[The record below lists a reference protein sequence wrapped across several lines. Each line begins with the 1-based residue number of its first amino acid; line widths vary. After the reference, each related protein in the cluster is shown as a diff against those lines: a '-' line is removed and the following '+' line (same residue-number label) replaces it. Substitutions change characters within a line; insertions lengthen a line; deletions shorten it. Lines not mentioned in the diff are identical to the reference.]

1 MISMYKWQQVKELK
15 AQGLS
20 IKEITR
26 QLKLSKNTVRKY
38 LRSSEPPRFNAR
50 QYERLLDQYEETV
63 KGMIEKHYIGTR
75 IYNELLQIGYK
86 GSLSSVHRYTA
97 GIKEVKEIKGLAT
110 TRVETEPGKQMQYDW
125 KEWHLPVD
133 GKAVKI
139 YIHEVVLSYSR
150 KKYYVSSLS
159 ISTEDVIRAIAGAVE
174 FFGGLT
180 EEVVIDNPKQM
191 VITHKKNGTVRYND
205 EFLRFCGLYGI
216 QPNPC
221 RNYRARTKGKA
232 ERPFYYLQEH
242 LLRGLEVNDL
252 SEFDRLLAGFTD
264 KYNARLHSD
273 LKESP
278 DVRFQKEKEK
288 LKRIP
293 SVEPAILYNKQIRTV
308 SNDGYI
314 RWDGALYPVAM
325 RYCLQDVRV
334 EAEFGK
340 TIKVYDVGGEL
351 IAEHNARLFDKRI
364 RPVHPEHEEINNAYM
379 RKKEVHRAAAV
390 RKFIETFEQTGQAYV
405 EGLKTAVTF
414 NMYWHVEEIMKYTSV
429 YSIADV
435 SAVLAECIEIGAYH
449 KNSVRRLLE
458 CREPQKQPLDIL
470 NEAYIPSSVD
480 IRRPLSDYRVPACA
494 CSHADREVTL

>member
-1 MISMYKWQQVKELK
+1 MYKWQQVKTLRAK
-15 AQGLS
+15 GVS
-20 IKEITR
+20 IKKIAR
-26 QLKLSKNTVRKY
+26 KLKISKNTVRKY
-38 LRSSEPPRFNAR
+38 LRSSEPPLFKAR
-50 QYERLLDQYEETV
+50 QYERLLDQYKETIE
-63 KGMIEKHYIGTR
+63 GMIEKHYIGTR

-86 GSLSSVHRYTA
+86 GSLSSIHRYIA
-97 GIKEVKEIKGLAT
+97 GIKEAEEIKGLAT

-133 GKAVKI
+133 GKVVKI

-159 ISTEDVIRAIAGAVE
+159 ITTEDVIRAIYRAIE
-174 FFGGLT
+174 FFRGLT
-180 EEVVIDNPKQM
+180 EELVIDNPKQM
-191 VITHKKNGTVRYND
+191 VIIHKNNGTMRYND

-252 SEFDRLLAGFTD
+252 SEFDRLLAEFTD

-278 DVRFQKEKEK
+278 DIMFQKEKEK
-288 LKRIP
+288 LNRIP
-293 SVEPAILYNKQIRTV
+293 LVEPAILYNRQIRKV

-325 RYCLQDVRV
+325 RQCLQEVRI

-340 TIKVYDVGGEL
+340 IIKVYGNGGEL
-351 IAEHNARLFDKRI
+351 IAEHNARLFDKGI
-364 RPVHPEHEEINNAYM
+364 RPVHPEHEDINNEYM
-379 RKKEVHRAAAV
+379 RKKEVHRAEAV
-390 RKFIETFEQTGQAYV
+390 RKFIEAFEQTGQAYV
-405 EGLKTAVTF
+405 EGLKTAVTS
-414 NMYWHVEEIMKYTSV
+414 NMYWHIEEIMKYTSV

-458 CREPQKQPLDIL
+458 CRKPRKQPLDIL
-470 NEAYIPSSVD
+470 NEAYIPVSVD
-480 IRRPLSDYRVPACA
+480 IRRPLSDYRVEA
-494 CSHADREVTL
+494 TL